1 MWGGQKEGDE
11 TWPERLESG
20 RPRMMATD
28 LEPALTTILA
38 QAEALARSRGE
49 ETSTVHVLAMLGSP
63 SGPTAE
69 VLAERGVR
77 PRKVLDVAERLV
89 PGPVDHLPLFASR
102 VREYARRFGAGAPRA
117 AHCLLVILN
126 DTSLS
131 AHRVLVELGVNIASA
146 RGSAVQAV
154 QGLPMRRPAR
164 AMSDELKVPTKA
176 AEPFSSPLR
185 RGKSGEAVSLLA
197 GVGQTPVP
205 RRKLASPPLS
215 SPGVPSES
223 QASAPA
229 APAASSASGGPFHP
243 EAAPQ
248 PSKFALPKNRFP
260 ILTTIGTNLTELAE
274 AGRLDPVYGRE
285 EEIDQVL
292 DVLAKRQANCPIVL
306 GPPGVGK
313 TSILHG
319 VALRIAGAD
328 EGSAT
333 DERILIEI
341 PLSEL
346 IAGTGVRGALAS
358 RLSLLKKEVEA
369 AEGRVV
375 LCFDEI
381 HRLFSA
387 EVADEIA
394 ADLKLSLAR
403 GELPCIGATS
413 PEEYRKMVDRD
424 GALERRLTP
433 IRVDEPTREEAYP
446 MLLSA
451 LPRLERHHKTAYDE
465 EAVALAIAW
474 SIRYLSGRALPDKAL
489 SILDLAGARA
499 SRRGQAL
506 VDSEAV
512 AQVVA
517 SQAKMPIE
525 RLLESDSA
533 RMLRLETIFAER
545 VIGHET
551 ELGRIARILRRNAA
565 GLGSRRPI
573 GTFLLL
579 GPTGVGKTETAK
591 AIASVMFHSES
602 AMTRIDMAELSEAHA
617 VAKLIGAPPG
627 YVGHDAGGQLTE
639 AVQKRPYQVILLD
652 EIEKAHPEVLM
663 AFLAVFDEGRMT
675 DSRGRVCDFTNT
687 VLVLT
692 SNLGAQ
698 AAATV
703 QRKVGFRSANASDKD
718 ERREAVIL
726 AARRALPP
734 ELYNRIDEV
743 LVFTSLER
751 ESVMKIARLMIQE
764 LAREVFESRGIE
776 LDVDEPALEWI
787 LDQGG
792 YDPELGARPLRR
804 QLARLIEAPLAEAIL
819 EGRVA
824 AGDVY
829 EVTLAGGELRPK
841 VTPGSRAAE

>member
-1 MWGGQKEGDE
+1 
-11 TWPERLESG
+11 
-20 RPRMMATD
+20 MATD

-69 VLAERGVR
+69 VLAERGAR

-102 VREYARRFGAGAPRA
+102 VREYARRFGAGTPRA

-146 RGSAVQAV
+146 RGAAVQAV

-164 AMSDELKVPTKA
+164 AMHDELRLPTKL
-176 AEPFSSPLR
+176 AEPLASPLR
-185 RGKSGEAVSLLA
+185 RGKTGEAVSLLA

-205 RRKLASPPLS
+205 RRKLASPVSS
-215 SPGVPSES
+215 SPSAPSEPHP
-223 QASAPA
+223 SAPA
-229 APAASSASGGPFHP
+229 APAQNPASSPASAVPF
-243 EAAPQ
+243 Q
-248 PSKFALPKNRFP
+248 PDAKAQTSKFALPKNRFP

-274 AGRLDPVYGRE
+274 AGRLDPVYGRD

-319 VALRIAGAD
+319 VALRIAGAED
-328 EGSAT
+328 GSST

-424 GALERRLTP
+424 AALERRLTP

-525 RLLESDSA
+525 RLLESDAA
-533 RMLRLETIFAER
+533 RMLRLEAIFAER
-545 VIGHET
+545 VIGHEA
-551 ELGRIARILRRNAA
+551 ELSRIARILRRNAA

-698 AAATV
+698 AAAQV
-703 QRKVGFRSANASDKD
+703 QRKVGFRAANGSDKD
-718 ERREAVIL
+718 ERREAVIQ

-764 LAREVFESRGIE
+764 LAKEVFESRGIE
-776 LDVDEPALEWI
+776 LGVDEPALEWI

-824 AGDVY
+824 AGDAY

>member
-1 MWGGQKEGDE
+1 
-11 TWPERLESG
+11 
-20 RPRMMATD
+20 MMATD

-69 VLAERGVR
+69 VLAERGAR

-102 VREYARRFGAGAPRA
+102 VREYARRFGAGTPRA

-146 RGSAVQAV
+146 RGAAVQAV

-164 AMSDELKVPTKA
+164 AMHDELRLPTKL
-176 AEPFSSPLR
+176 AEPLASPRR
-185 RGKSGEAVSLLA
+185 RGKTGEAVSLLA

-205 RRKLASPPLS
+205 RRKLASPVSS
-215 SPGVPSES
+215 SPSAPSEPHP
-223 QASAPA
+223 SAPA
-229 APAASSASGGPFHP
+229 APAQNPASSPASAVPF
-243 EAAPQ
+243 Q
-248 PSKFALPKNRFP
+248 PDAKAQTSKFALPKNRFP

-274 AGRLDPVYGRE
+274 AGRLDPVYGRD

-319 VALRIAGAD
+319 VALRIAGAED
-328 EGSAT
+328 GSST

-424 GALERRLTP
+424 AALERRLTP

-525 RLLESDSA
+525 RLLESDAA
-533 RMLRLETIFAER
+533 RMLRLEAIFAER
-545 VIGHET
+545 VIGHEA
-551 ELGRIARILRRNAA
+551 ELSRIARILRRNAA

-698 AAATV
+698 AAAQV
-703 QRKVGFRSANASDKD
+703 QRKVGFRAANGSDKD
-718 ERREAVIL
+718 ERREAVIQ

-764 LAREVFESRGIE
+764 LAKEVFESRGIE
-776 LDVDEPALEWI
+776 LGVDEPALEWI

-824 AGDVY
+824 AGDAY

>member
-1 MWGGQKEGDE
+1 
-11 TWPERLESG
+11 
-20 RPRMMATD
+20 MATD

-63 SGPTAE
+63 TGPTAE
-69 VLAERGVR
+69 VLAERGAR

-102 VREYARRFGAGAPRA
+102 VREYARRFGAGTPRA

-146 RGSAVQAV
+146 RGAAVQAV

-164 AMSDELKVPTKA
+164 AMSDELKLPTKL
-176 AEPFSSPLR
+176 AEAVSPPLR
-185 RGKSGEAVSLLA
+185 RGRTGEAVPLLK

-205 RRKLASPPLS
+205 RRKLVEPALS
-215 SPGVPSES
+215 SSAGSLEPPAA
-223 QASAPA
+223 ASL
-229 APAASSASGGPFHP
+229 APAASAAGSATPSHSDGTL
-243 EAAPQ
+243 Q

-285 EEIDQVL
+285 DEIDQVL

-319 VALRIAGAD
+319 VALRIAEAGDSA
-328 EGSAT
+328 AT

-369 AEGRVV
+369 GEGRVV

-413 PEEYRKMVDRD
+413 PEEYRRMVDRD
-424 GALERRLTP
+424 AALERRLTP

-451 LPRLERHHKTAYDE
+451 VPRLERHHRAAYDE

-551 ELGRIARILRRNAA
+551 ELSRIARILRRNAA

-698 AAATV
+698 AAAAV

-718 ERREAVIL
+718 ERREAVIQ

-764 LAREVFESRGIE
+764 LGREVFESRGIE
-776 LDVDEPALEWI
+776 LAIEEPALEWI

-804 QLARLIEAPLAEAIL
+804 QLARLVEAPLAEAIL

-824 AGDVY
+824 AGDAY
-829 EVTLAGGELRPK
+829 EVVFDGNELRPK